1 MISRIRY
8 CKPRRPYKN
17 PLCTTSLP
25 LVLELPQREVNGYP
39 QESGLQSSGAIAGG
53 HPATHLGPVLRQP
66 PPTTSLS
73 VLQCRILSNWRM
85 PWYTEQSSFTSFD
98 LLLPLRSVRQ
108 QPIRG
113 NARGS
118 PNCLHMTLLSQL
130 GSKTQFI
137 RSHRVFVRLIF

>member
-8 CKPRRPYKN
+8 CKPQRPYKN
-17 PLCTTSLP
+17 PLCTSSLP

-73 VLQCRILSNWRM
+73 VLQCRILSNWLM
-85 PWYTEQSSFTSFD
+85 PWHTEQSSFTSFD
-98 LLLPLRSVRQ
+98 LLLPPPFCETIQPTGRSA
-108 QPIRG
+108 G
-113 NARGS
+113 AS
-118 PNCLHMTLLSQL
+118 PNCLHVALLSQL
-130 GSKTQFI
+130 GSKTQFT
-137 RSHRVFVRLIF
+137 RSHKVFVRLI